1 MIGALRPMI
10 QGMAEHST
18 LAASAPPSPPAQDV
32 EVLFARQPILDGDSR
47 LAGYELLYR
56 GEGQDSPHA
65 ATSRVAAS
73 ALSDMG
79 LRTATGGAPA
89 FLNVTTEF
97 LLAMD
102 PLPFGPEGVVL
113 EIAADRV
120 PDGPLL
126 ERLGRLRQHGYM
138 LALDGYAG
146 QPAAEPLLDLAALAK
161 VEARGSGAGQLTTLV
176 AKLRSR
182 GVRPIANGVDS
193 HLDHDRC
200 TDAGFELFQG
210 DFVCRPREIIGH
222 SVPTASIGALRLAAG
237 ISAADTSVDELE
249 KAISLDP
256 GLSLRLLRFV
266 NSAAFSLRHQVNSV
280 RQAIALLGA
289 RTVRQW
295 AMLLVLS
302 GIDEQRGPLLITA
315 LSRGRTCEAIAR
327 RLGAD
332 DLDAYFFTGML
343 SVVDALLDK
352 PMEEAVADLPLS
364 EDVIAALVDRA
375 GGKGRTLTMAEACE
389 RGAWDEAAL
398 PTLDAGEL
406 AVLHVEALTW
416 ADGTAAGLT

>member
-1 MIGALRPMI
+1 
-10 QGMAEHST
+10 MAEPIAF
-18 LAASAPPSPPAQDV
+18 AATAPPAPQTLVDA
-32 EVLFARQPILDGDSR
+32 EVLFARQPILDAGSR

-56 GEGQDSPHA
+56 GEGGSESPHA

-73 ALSDMG
+73 ALSDLG
-79 LRTATGGAPA
+79 LRQATGGAPA
-89 FLNVTTEF
+89 FINVTTEF

-120 PDGPLL
+120 PDAPLL

-146 QPAAEPLLDLAALAK
+146 QPSADPLLDFATLAK
-161 VEARGSGAGQLTTLV
+161 VDARHVTPSAIGLLIGH
-176 AKLRSR
+176 LRSR
-182 GVRPIANGVDS
+182 GIRPIAHAVES
-193 HLDHDRC
+193 HTDHDRC
-200 TDAGFELFQG
+200 ADAGFELFQG
-210 DFVCRPREIIGH
+210 DFVCRPREVVGH
-222 SVPTASIGALRLAAG
+222 NVPTASIGALRLAAG
-237 ISAADTSVDELE
+237 ISAGDEGDIDELE
-249 KAISLDP
+249 KAIALDP

-266 NSAAFSLRHQVNSV
+266 NSAAFSLRHQIKSV
-280 RQAIALLGA
+280 RQAIVLLGP

-295 AMLLVLS
+295 AMLLLLS

-315 LSRGRTCEAIAR
+315 LSRGRTCEAIAQ

-332 DLDAYFFTGML
+332 DAPAYFFTGML
-343 SVVDALLDK
+343 SIVDALLDR
-352 PMEEAVADLPLS
+352 PMDEAIRDLPLA
-364 EDVIAALVDRA
+364 EDVVAALVDRA

-389 RGAWDEAAL
+389 RGAWDDAAL
-398 PTLDAGEL
+398 PSLDAAEL

>member
-1 MIGALRPMI
+1 
-10 QGMAEHST
+10 MAEHVA
-18 LAASAPPSPPAQDV
+18 LAATEPPAPSPADA
-32 EVLFARQPILDGDSR
+32 EVLFARQPILDVDGR

-56 GEGQDSPHA
+56 GEGGSESPHA

-73 ALSDMG
+73 ALSDLG
-79 LRTATGGAPA
+79 LRQATGGAPA

-146 QPAAEPLLDLAALAK
+146 QPGADPLLDFATLAK
-161 VEARGSGAGQLTTLV
+161 IEARGVGPSGLALLV
-176 AKLRSR
+176 THLRGR
-182 GVRPIANGVDS
+182 GIRPIANGVES
-193 HLDHDRC
+193 HSDQDRC
-200 TDAGFELFQG
+200 ADAGFELFQG
-210 DFVCRPREIIGH
+210 DFVCRPREVVGH
-222 SVPTASIGALRLAAG
+222 NVPTASIGALRLAAG
-237 ISAADTSVDELE
+237 ISAGDAGVEDLE
-249 KAISLDP
+249 KAIALDP

-266 NSAAFSLRHQVNSV
+266 NSAAFSLRHQIKSV
-280 RQAIALLGA
+280 RQAIVLLGP

-295 AMLLVLS
+295 AMLLLLS
-302 GIDEQRGPLLITA
+302 GIDEKRGPLLITA

-332 DLDAYFFTGML
+332 DTDAYFFTGML
-343 SVVDALLDK
+343 SVVDALLDL
-352 PMEEAVADLPLS
+352 PMDDAIGDLPLS
-364 EDVIAALVDRA
+364 EDVVAALVDRA

-398 PTLDAGEL
+398 PSLDAGEL

-416 ADGTAAGLT
+416 ADATAAGLT

>member
-1 MIGALRPMI
+1 
-10 QGMAEHST
+10 MAEH
-18 LAASAPPSPPAQDV
+18 LATVAAAPSVSPTASEA
-32 EVLFARQPILDGDSR
+32 EVLFARQPILDADSR

-56 GEGQDSPHA
+56 GEGSDSPHA

-73 ALSDMG
+73 ALSDLG
-79 LRTATGGAPA
+79 LRQATGGAPA
-89 FLNVTTEF
+89 FINVTTEF

-113 EIAADRV
+113 EIAADRL
-120 PDGPLL
+120 PDEPLL
-126 ERLGRLRQHGYM
+126 ERLARLRQHGYM

-146 QPAAEPLLDLAALAK
+146 QRGAEPLLDFATLAK
-161 VEARGSGAGQLTTLV
+161 VDARGAVASNLALLV
-176 AKLRSR
+176 SHLRGR
-182 GVRPIANGVDS
+182 GLRPIANGVES
-193 HLDHDRC
+193 HIDHDRC

-210 DFVCRPREIIGH
+210 DFVCRPREIVGH
-222 SVPTASIGALRLAAG
+222 NVPTASIGSLRLAAG
-237 ISAADTSVDELE
+237 ISTAETDVNELE

-266 NSAAFSLRHQVNSV
+266 NSAAFSLRHQIKSV
-280 RQAIALLGA
+280 HQAIVLLGP

-295 AMLLVLS
+295 AMLLLLS

-315 LSRGRTCEAIAR
+315 LSRGRTCEAIAQ

-332 DLDAYFFTGML
+332 DTHAYFFTGML
-343 SVVDALLDK
+343 SVVDALVDQ
-352 PMEEAVADLPLS
+352 PMEEAVRDLPLS
-364 EDVIAALVDRA
+364 QDVIAALVDRA

-398 PTLDAGEL
+398 PNLDADEL
-406 AVLHVEALTW
+406 ATLHVEALVW
-416 ADGTAAGLT
+416 ADATASGLA

>member
-1 MIGALRPMI
+1 
-10 QGMAEHST
+10 MAEHVVM
-18 LAASAPPSPPAQDV
+18 AATEPPAPSLADA
-32 EVLFARQPILDGDSR
+32 EILFARQPILDADSR

-56 GEGQDSPHA
+56 GEGGSESPHA

-73 ALSDMG
+73 ALSDLG
-79 LRTATGGAPA
+79 LRQATGGAPA

-113 EIAADRV
+113 EIAADRL

-126 ERLGRLRQHGYM
+126 ERLARLRQHGYM

-146 QPAAEPLLDLAALAK
+146 QPSADPLLDYATLAK
-161 VEARGSGAGQLTTLV
+161 VDSRNLNPSGLALTVSHLKGRGI
-176 AKLRSR
+176 K
-182 GVRPIANGVDS
+182 PIANGVDAHS
-193 HLDHDRC
+193 DHDRC
-200 TDAGFELFQG
+200 ADAGFELFQG
-210 DFVCRPREIIGH
+210 DFVCRPREVVGH
-222 SVPTASIGALRLAAG
+222 NVPTASIGALRLAAG
-237 ISAADTSVDELE
+237 ISAGDEGDVDELE
-249 KAISLDP
+249 KAIALDP

-266 NSAAFSLRHQVNSV
+266 NSAAFSLRHQIKSV
-280 RQAIALLGA
+280 RQAIVLLGP

-295 AMLLVLS
+295 AMLLLLS
-302 GIDEQRGPLLITA
+302 GIDEKRGPLLITA

-332 DLDAYFFTGML
+332 DTGAHFFTGML
-343 SVVDALLDK
+343 SVVDAMLDQ
-352 PMEEAVADLPLS
+352 PMDEAIRDLPLA
-364 EDVIAALVDRA
+364 EDVVAALVDRA

-389 RGAWDEAAL
+389 RGAWDDAAL
-398 PTLDAGEL
+398 PSLDASEL

>member
-1 MIGALRPMI
+1 
-10 QGMAEHST
+10 MAEH
-18 LAASAPPSPPAQDV
+18 LAQAATAPPAPTPADA

-56 GEGQDSPHA
+56 GESGSESPHA

-73 ALSDMG
+73 ALSDLG
-79 LRTATGGAPA
+79 LRQATGGAPA
-89 FLNVTTEF
+89 FINVTTEF

-120 PDGPLL
+120 PDGPLI

-138 LALDGYAG
+138 IALDGYAG
-146 QPAAEPLLDLAALAK
+146 QPGADPLLDFATLAK
-161 VEARGSGAGQLTTLV
+161 VDARGLGSSGLALLV
-176 AKLRSR
+176 SHLRGR
-182 GVRPIANGVDS
+182 GIRPIANGVEAHS
-193 HLDHDRC
+193 DHDRC
-200 TDAGFELFQG
+200 ADAGFELFQG
-210 DFVCRPREIIGH
+210 DFVCRPREVVGH
-222 SVPTASIGALRLAAG
+222 NVPTASIGALRLAAG
-237 ISAADTSVDELE
+237 ISAGDAGVDELE
-249 KAISLDP
+249 KAIALDP

-266 NSAAFSLRHQVNSV
+266 NSAAFSLRHQINSV
-280 RQAIALLGA
+280 RQAIVLLGP

-295 AMLLVLS
+295 AMLLLLS
-302 GIDEQRGPLLITA
+302 GIDEKRGPLLITA

-332 DLDAYFFTGML
+332 DADAYFFTGML
-343 SVVDALLDK
+343 SVVDALLDL
-352 PMEEAVADLPLS
+352 PMDEAVRDLPLS
-364 EDVIAALVDRA
+364 EDVVAALVQRA

-389 RGAWDEAAL
+389 RGAWDAAAL
-398 PTLDAGEL
+398 PSLDAGEL

>member
-1 MIGALRPMI
+1 
-10 QGMAEHST
+10 MAEQLASDAPSAST
-18 LAASAPPSPPAQDV
+18 GEA
-32 EVLFARQPILDGDSR
+32 EVLFARQPILDVQGR

-56 GEGQDSPHA
+56 GEGSESPHA

-73 ALSDMG
+73 ALSDLG
-79 LRTATGGAPA
+79 LRSATGGAPA
-89 FLNVTTEF
+89 FINVTTEF

-126 ERLGRLRQHGYM
+126 ERLSRLRQHGYV

-146 QPAAEPLLDLAALAK
+146 QPGADPLLDFATLAK
-161 VEARGSGAGQLTTLV
+161 VESRDVGPSSLTVLV
-176 AKLRSR
+176 AQLRGR
-182 GVRPIANGVDS
+182 GIKPIANGIDS
-193 HLDHDRC
+193 HTDHDRC
-200 TDAGFELFQG
+200 VDAGFELFQV
-210 DFVCRPREIIGH
+210 DFVCRPREIVGH
-222 SVPTASIGALRLAAG
+222 NVPTASISALRLAAG
-237 ISAADTSVDELE
+237 ISAGDQGVDELE

-266 NSAAFSLRHQVNSV
+266 NSAAFSLRHEIKSI
-280 RQAIALLGA
+280 RQAIALLGP

-295 AMLLVLS
+295 AMLLLLS
-302 GIDEQRGPLLITA
+302 GIDEKRGPLLITA

-332 DLDAYFFTGML
+332 DADAYFFTGML
-343 SVVDALLDK
+343 SVVDALLDL
-352 PMEEAVADLPLS
+352 PMDEAVRDLPLAD
-364 EDVIAALVDRA
+364 DVVAALVQRA

-389 RGAWDEAAL
+389 RGAWDDAAL
-398 PTLDAGEL
+398 PGLDAGEL
-406 AVLHVEALTW
+406 GVLHVEALTW
-416 ADGTAAGLT
+416 ADATAGGLN

>member
-1 MIGALRPMI
+1 
-10 QGMAEHST
+10 MAES
-18 LAASAPPSPPAQDV
+18 LAAVVTAPPPSSTSAEI
-32 EVLFARQPILDGDSR
+32 EVLFARQPILDAEGR

-56 GEGQDSPHA
+56 GEGQESPHA

-73 ALSDMG
+73 ALSDLG
-79 LRTATGGAPA
+79 LRSATGGAPA

-120 PDGPLL
+120 PDEALL
-126 ERLGRLRQHGYM
+126 DRLTRLRQHGYM

-146 QPAAEPLLDLAALAK
+146 QPTAEPLLDLAQLAK
-161 VEARGSGAGQLTTLV
+161 IDARGGAVQLATLV
-176 AKLRSR
+176 ATLRGR
-182 GVRPIANGVDS
+182 GLRAVANGVDA
-193 HLDHDRC
+193 HTDHDRC
-200 TDAGFELFQG
+200 ADAGFELFQG
-210 DFVCRPREIIGH
+210 DFVCRPREVVGQ

-237 ISAADTSVDELE
+237 ISAAETSVDELE
-249 KAISLDP
+249 KAIALDP

-266 NSAAFSLRHQVNSV
+266 NSAAFSLRHQIKSV
-280 RQAIALLGA
+280 RQAVVLLGP

-295 AMLLVLS
+295 AMLLLLA

-332 DLDAYFFTGML
+332 DAESYFFTGML
-343 SVVDALLDK
+343 SIVDALLDR

-364 EDVIAALVDRA
+364 EDVVAALVRRA

-398 PTLDAGEL
+398 PSLDAADL

-416 ADGTAAGLT
+416 ADATACGLT

>member
-1 MIGALRPMI
+1 
-10 QGMAEHST
+10 MAEH
-18 LAASAPPSPPAQDV
+18 LATAATAPPARDA
-32 EVLFARQPILDGDSR
+32 EVLFARQPILDRDGR
-47 LAGYELLYR
+47 LAGYELLHR
-56 GEGQDSPHA
+56 GEGSESPHA

-73 ALSDMG
+73 ALSDLG

-102 PLPFGPEGVVL
+102 PLPFRPEGVVL

-120 PDGPLL
+120 PDEPLL
-126 ERLGRLRQHGYM
+126 ERLGRLRQHGYV

-146 QPAAEPLLDLAALAK
+146 QPGAEPLLDVAQLAK
-161 VEARGSGAGQLTTLV
+161 VDARGGGVHLAAIV

-182 GVRPIANGVDS
+182 GVRPVANGVDA
-193 HLDHDRC
+193 HTDHDRC
-200 TDAGFELFQG
+200 VDAGFELFQG
-210 DFVCRPREIIGH
+210 DFVCRPREVVGYN
-222 SVPTASIGALRLAAG
+222 VPTASIGALRLAAG
-237 ISAADTSVDELE
+237 ISAGDTGVDELE
-249 KAISLDP
+249 KAIALDP

-266 NSAAFSLRHQVNSV
+266 NSAAFSLRHQIKSV
-280 RQAIALLGA
+280 RQAIVLLGP

-295 AMLLVLS
+295 AMLLLLS
-302 GIDEQRGPLLITA
+302 GIDEQRGPLLVTA
-315 LSRGRTCEAIAR
+315 LSRGRTCEAIAQ

-332 DLDAYFFTGML
+332 DTEAYFFTGML
-343 SVVDALLDK
+343 SIVDALLDL

-364 EDVIAALVDRA
+364 EDVIAALVRRA

-398 PTLDAGEL
+398 PSLNAGEL

-416 ADGTAAGLT
+416 ADATASGLV

>member
-1 MIGALRPMI
+1 
-10 QGMAEHST
+10 MAEH
-18 LAASAPPSPPAQDV
+18 LATAATAPPATAHDA
-32 EVLFARQPILDGDSR
+32 EVLFARQPILDRDGR
-47 LAGYELLYR
+47 LAGYELLHR
-56 GEGQDSPHA
+56 GEGSESPHA

-73 ALSDMG
+73 ALSDLG

-102 PLPFGPEGVVL
+102 PLPFRPEGVVL

-120 PDGPLL
+120 PDEPLL
-126 ERLGRLRQHGYM
+126 ERLGRLRQHGYV

-146 QPAAEPLLDLAALAK
+146 QPGAEPLLDVAQLAK
-161 VEARGSGAGQLTTLV
+161 VDARGGGVHLAAIV

-182 GVRPIANGVDS
+182 GVRPVANGVDA
-193 HLDHDRC
+193 HTDHDRC
-200 TDAGFELFQG
+200 VDAGFELFQG
-210 DFVCRPREIIGH
+210 DFVCRPREVVGYN
-222 SVPTASIGALRLAAG
+222 VPTASIGALRLAAG
-237 ISAADTSVDELE
+237 ISAGDTGVDELE
-249 KAISLDP
+249 KAIALDP

-266 NSAAFSLRHQVNSV
+266 NSAAFSLRHQIKSV
-280 RQAIALLGA
+280 RQAIVLLGP

-295 AMLLVLS
+295 AMLLLLS
-302 GIDEQRGPLLITA
+302 GIDEQRGPLLVTA
-315 LSRGRTCEAIAR
+315 LSRGRTCEAIAQ

-332 DLDAYFFTGML
+332 DTEAYFFTGML
-343 SVVDALLDK
+343 SIVDALLDR
-352 PMEEAVADLPLS
+352 PMEEAVADLPLA
-364 EDVIAALVDRA
+364 EDVVAALVRRA

-398 PTLDAGEL
+398 PSLDAGEL

-416 ADGTAAGLT
+416 ADATASGLV

>member
-1 MIGALRPMI
+1 
-10 QGMAEHST
+10 MAERVA
-18 LAASAPPSPPAQDV
+18 LAATEPPAPSPADA
-32 EVLFARQPILDGDSR
+32 EVLFARQPILDVDGR

-56 GEGQDSPHA
+56 GDGGTESPHA

-73 ALSDMG
+73 ALSDLG
-79 LRTATGGAPA
+79 LRQATGGAPA
-89 FLNVTTEF
+89 FINVTTEF

-146 QPAAEPLLDLAALAK
+146 QPGADPLVDFATLAK
-161 VEARGSGAGQLTTLV
+161 VEARGVGPAGLALLV
-176 AKLRSR
+176 THLRGR
-182 GVRPIANGVDS
+182 GIRPIANGVES
-193 HLDHDRC
+193 HGDHDRC
-200 TDAGFELFQG
+200 ADAGFDLFQG
-210 DFVCRPREIIGH
+210 DFVCRPREVVGH
-222 SVPTASIGALRLAAG
+222 NVPTASIGALRLAAG
-237 ISAADTSVDELE
+237 ISAGDTGVDELE
-249 KAISLDP
+249 KAIALDP

-266 NSAAFSLRHQVNSV
+266 NSAAFSLRHQIKSV
-280 RQAIALLGA
+280 RQAIVLLGP

-295 AMLLVLS
+295 AMLLLLS

-315 LSRGRTCEAIAR
+315 LSRGSTCEAIAR

-332 DLDAYFFTGML
+332 DADAYFFTGML
-343 SVVDALLDK
+343 SVVDALLDR
-352 PMEEAVADLPLS
+352 PMDEAVRDLPLS
-364 EDVIAALVDRA
+364 EDVVAALVQRA

-398 PTLDAGEL
+398 PSLDAGEL

-416 ADGTAAGLT
+416 ADATAAGLT

>member
-1 MIGALRPMI
+1 
-10 QGMAEHST
+10 MAEHAA
-18 LAASAPPSPPAQDV
+18 LAATAPPTPSPADA
-32 EVLFARQPILDGDSR
+32 EVLFARQPILDADSR

-56 GEGQDSPHA
+56 GEGGSESPHA

-73 ALSDMG
+73 ALSDLG
-79 LRTATGGAPA
+79 LRQATGGAPA

-102 PLPFGPEGVVL
+102 PLPFGPDGVVL
-113 EIAADRV
+113 EIAADRL

-146 QPAAEPLLDLAALAK
+146 QPSADPLLDFATLAK
-161 VEARGSGAGQLTTLV
+161 VDSRNLNPSGLALTV
-176 AKLRSR
+176 SHLRSR
-182 GVRPIANGVDS
+182 GIKPIANGVDA
-193 HLDHDRC
+193 HTDHDRC
-200 TDAGFELFQG
+200 ADAGFELFQG
-210 DFVCRPREIIGH
+210 DFVCRPREVVGH
-222 SVPTASIGALRLAAG
+222 NVPTASIGALRLAAG
-237 ISAADTSVDELE
+237 ISAGDEGDVDELE
-249 KAISLDP
+249 KAIALDP

-266 NSAAFSLRHQVNSV
+266 NSAAFSLRHQIKSV
-280 RQAIALLGA
+280 RQAIVLLGP

-295 AMLLVLS
+295 AMLLLLS
-302 GIDEQRGPLLITA
+302 GIDEKRGPLLITA

-332 DLDAYFFTGML
+332 DANAYFFTGML
-343 SVVDALLDK
+343 SVVDAMLDQ
-352 PMEEAVADLPLS
+352 PMDEAVRDLPLS
-364 EDVIAALVDRA
+364 EDVVAALVDRA

-389 RGAWDEAAL
+389 RGAWDDAAL
-398 PTLDAGEL
+398 PSLDAGEL

>member
-1 MIGALRPMI
+1 
-10 QGMAEHST
+10 MAEHVAQ
-18 LAASAPPSPPAQDV
+18 AATAPPAPVPSDA
-32 EVLFARQPILDGDSR
+32 EILFARQPILDVDGR

-56 GEGQDSPHA
+56 GDGGSESPHA

-73 ALSDMG
+73 ALSDLG
-79 LRTATGGAPA
+79 LRQATGGAPA

-113 EIAADRV
+113 EIAADRL

-126 ERLGRLRQHGYM
+126 ERLSRLRQHGYM

-146 QPAAEPLLDLAALAK
+146 QPSADPLLDFATLAK
-161 VEARGSGAGQLTTLV
+161 VDARGVPPAGLALV
-176 AKLRSR
+176 VTHLRGR
-182 GVRPIANGVDS
+182 GIKPIANGVEAHS
-193 HLDHDRC
+193 DHDRC
-200 TDAGFELFQG
+200 ADAGFELFQG
-210 DFVCRPREIIGH
+210 DFVCRPREVVGH
-222 SVPTASIGALRLAAG
+222 NVPTASIGALRLAAG
-237 ISAADTSVDELE
+237 ISAGDTGVDELE
-249 KAISLDP
+249 KAIALDP

-266 NSAAFSLRHQVNSV
+266 NSAAFSLRHQIKSV
-280 RQAIALLGA
+280 RQAIVLLGP

-295 AMLLVLS
+295 AMLLLLS
-302 GIDEQRGPLLITA
+302 GIDEKRGPLLLTA

-332 DLDAYFFTGML
+332 DAESYFFTGML
-343 SVVDALLDK
+343 SVVDALLDL
-352 PMEEAVADLPLS
+352 PMDEAIRDLPLS
-364 EDVIAALVDRA
+364 EDVVAALVQRA

-389 RGAWDEAAL
+389 RGAWDDAAL
-398 PTLDAGEL
+398 PSLDASEL

-416 ADGTAAGLT
+416 ADATAAGLT

>member
-1 MIGALRPMI
+1 
-10 QGMAEHST
+10 MAEHLA
-18 LAASAPPSPPAQDV
+18 LAATAPPAPLHAPASEA
-32 EVLFARQPILDGDSR
+32 EVLFARQPILDGDGR

-56 GEGQDSPHA
+56 GVGGSESPHA

-73 ALSDMG
+73 ALSDLG
-79 LRTATGGAPA
+79 LRQATGGAPA
-89 FLNVTTEF
+89 FINVTTEF

-126 ERLGRLRQHGYM
+126 ERLARLRQHGYM

-146 QPAAEPLLDLAALAK
+146 QPGADPLLDFATLAK
-161 VEARGSGAGQLTTLV
+161 VD
-176 AKLRSR
+176 
-182 GVRPIANGVDS
+182 ANGVGPS
-193 HLDHDRC
+193 GLAVVVSHLRGRGIKPIAHNVETHLDHDRC
-200 TDAGFELFQG
+200 IDAGFALFQG
-210 DFVCRPREIIGH
+210 DFVCRPREIVGH
-222 SVPTASIGALRLAAG
+222 NVPTASIGALRLAAG
-237 ISAADTSVDELE
+237 ISAAEPDGVDELE
-249 KAISLDP
+249 KAIALDP

-266 NSAAFSLRHQVNSV
+266 NSAAFSLRHQIKSV
-280 RQAIALLGA
+280 RQAIVLLGP

-295 AMLLVLS
+295 AMLLLLS
-302 GIDEQRGPLLITA
+302 GIDEKRGPLLITA

-332 DLDAYFFTGML
+332 DADAYFFTGML
-343 SVVDALLDK
+343 SVVDALLDQ
-352 PMEEAVADLPLS
+352 PMDEAIRDLPLS
-364 EDVIAALVDRA
+364 EDVVAALVDRA

-389 RGAWDEAAL
+389 RGAWDDAAL
-398 PTLDAGEL
+398 PSLDASQL

>member
-1 MIGALRPMI
+1 VGRPTK
-10 QGMAEHST
+10 QAMAEQLVH
-18 LAASAPPSPPAQDV
+18 AGPPPAAPDI
-32 EVLFARQPILDGDSR
+32 EVLFARQPILDVQGR

-56 GEGQDSPHA
+56 GDGHDSPHA

-73 ALSDMG
+73 ALSDLG
-79 LRTATGGAPA
+79 LHAATGGAPA

-120 PDGPLL
+120 PDEPLL
-126 ERLGRLRQHGYM
+126 DRLARLRQHGYM
-138 LALDGYAG
+138 VALDGYAG
-146 QPAAEPLLDLAALAK
+146 QPHAEALLEFATLAK
-161 VEARGSGAGQLTTLV
+161 VDARGVRGMHMAAVVSH
-176 AKLRSR
+176 LRKR
-182 GVRPIANGVDS
+182 GVRPVASSVDV
-193 HLDHDRC
+193 HTDHDHC
-200 TDAGFELFQG
+200 VDAGFELFQG

-222 SVPTASIGALRLAAG
+222 SLPTASIGALRLAAG
-237 ISAADTSVDELE
+237 ISAADADVDELE
-249 KAISLDP
+249 QAIALDP

-266 NSAAFSLRHQVNSV
+266 NSAAFSLRHTINSV
-280 RQAIALLGA
+280 RQAIVLLGP

-295 AMLLVLS
+295 AMLLLLS
-302 GIDEQRGPLLITA
+302 GIDERRGPLLVTA

-332 DLDAYFFTGML
+332 DPEAYFFTGML
-343 SVVDALLDK
+343 SIIDALLDK
-352 PMEEAVADLPLS
+352 PMDEAVADLPLAP
-364 EDVIAALVDRA
+364 DVAAALVQRA

-398 PTLDAGEL
+398 PSLDAAAL

-416 ADGTAAGLT
+416 ADATAAGLN

>member
-1 MIGALRPMI
+1 M
-10 QGMAEHST
+10 EHAA
-18 LAASAPPSPPAQDV
+18 LAATAPPTLNPADA
-32 EVLFARQPILDGDSR
+32 EVLFARQPILDAESR

-56 GEGQDSPHA
+56 GEGGSESPHA

-73 ALSDMG
+73 ALSDLG
-79 LRTATGGAPA
+79 LRQATGGAPA

-102 PLPFGPEGVVL
+102 PLPFGPDGVVL
-113 EIAADRV
+113 EIAADRL

-146 QPAAEPLLDLAALAK
+146 QPSADPLLDYATLAK
-161 VEARGSGAGQLTTLV
+161 VDSRNLNPSGLALTV
-176 AKLRSR
+176 SHLRSR
-182 GVRPIANGVDS
+182 GIKPIANGVDAHS
-193 HLDHDRC
+193 DHDRC
-200 TDAGFELFQG
+200 ADAGFELFQG
-210 DFVCRPREIIGH
+210 DFVCRPREVVGH
-222 SVPTASIGALRLAAG
+222 NVPTASIGALRLAAG
-237 ISAADTSVDELE
+237 ISAGDEGDVDELE
-249 KAISLDP
+249 KAIALDP

-266 NSAAFSLRHQVNSV
+266 NSAAFSLRHQIKSV
-280 RQAIALLGA
+280 RQAIVLLGP

-295 AMLLVLS
+295 AMLLLLS
-302 GIDEQRGPLLITA
+302 GIDEKRGPLLITA

-332 DLDAYFFTGML
+332 DANAYFFTGML
-343 SVVDALLDK
+343 SVVDALLDL
-352 PMEEAVADLPLS
+352 PMDEAVRDLPLS
-364 EDVIAALVDRA
+364 EDVVAALVDRA

-389 RGAWDEAAL
+389 RGAWDDAAL
-398 PTLDAGEL
+398 PGLDASEL

>member
-1 MIGALRPMI
+1 
-10 QGMAEHST
+10 MAEH
-18 LAASAPPSPPAQDV
+18 LATAATAPPATAHDA
-32 EVLFARQPILDGDSR
+32 EVLFARQPILDLDGR
-47 LAGYELLYR
+47 LAGYELLHR
-56 GEGQDSPHA
+56 GEGSESPHA
-65 ATSRVAAS
+65 ATSRVAAT

-102 PLPFGPEGVVL
+102 PLPFRPEGVVL

-120 PDGPLL
+120 PDEPLI
-126 ERLGRLRQHGYM
+126 ERLGRLRQHGYI

-146 QPAAEPLLDLAALAK
+146 QPGAEPLLDVAQLAK
-161 VEARGSGAGQLTTLV
+161 VDARGGGVHLAAIV

-182 GVRPIANGVDS
+182 GVRPVANGVDA
-193 HLDHDRC
+193 HTDHDRC
-200 TDAGFELFQG
+200 VDAGFELFQG
-210 DFVCRPREIIGH
+210 DFVCRPREIVGH
-222 SVPTASIGALRLAAG
+222 NVPTASIGALRLAAG
-237 ISAADTSVDELE
+237 ISAGDTGLDELE
-249 KAISLDP
+249 KAIALDP

-266 NSAAFSLRHQVNSV
+266 NSAAFSLRHQIKSV
-280 RQAIALLGA
+280 RQAIVLLGP

-295 AMLLVLS
+295 AMLLLLS
-302 GIDEQRGPLLITA
+302 GIDEQRGPLLVTA
-315 LSRGRTCEAIAR
+315 LSRGRTCEAIAQ

-332 DLDAYFFTGML
+332 DTEAYFFTGML
-343 SVVDALLDK
+343 SIVDALLDL

-364 EDVIAALVDRA
+364 EDVIAALVRRA

-389 RGAWDEAAL
+389 RGAWDDAAL
-398 PTLDAGEL
+398 PSLNAGEL

-416 ADGTAAGLT
+416 ADATASGLV

>member
-1 MIGALRPMI
+1 
-10 QGMAEHST
+10 MAEHLA
-18 LAASAPPSPPAQDV
+18 LAATAPPEASPPPAPEA
-32 EVLFARQPILDGDSR
+32 EVLFARQPILDGDGR

-56 GEGQDSPHA
+56 GAGGSESPHA

-73 ALSDMG
+73 ALSDLG
-79 LRTATGGAPA
+79 LRQATGGAPA
-89 FLNVTTEF
+89 FINVTTEF

-102 PLPFGPEGVVL
+102 PLPFGPDGVVL

-126 ERLGRLRQHGYM
+126 ERLARLRQHGYM

-146 QPAAEPLLDLAALAK
+146 QPGAEPLLDFATLAK
-161 VEARGSGAGQLTTLV
+161 VDANTVGASGLAILVSHLRG
-176 AKLRSR
+176 R
-182 GVRPIANGVDS
+182 GIKPIAHCVDT
-193 HLDHDRC
+193 HLDQDRC
-200 TDAGFELFQG
+200 ADAGFALFQG
-210 DFVCRPREIIGH
+210 DFVCRPREVVGH
-222 SVPTASIGALRLAAG
+222 NVPTASIGALRLAAG
-237 ISAADTSVDELE
+237 ISAAEPDGVDELD
-249 KAISLDP
+249 KAIALDP

-266 NSAAFSLRHQVNSV
+266 NSAAFSLRHQIKSV
-280 RQAIALLGA
+280 RQAIVLLGP

-295 AMLLVLS
+295 AMLLLLS
-302 GIDEQRGPLLITA
+302 GIDEKRGPLLITA

-332 DLDAYFFTGML
+332 DADAYFFTGML
-343 SVVDALLDK
+343 SVVDALLDQ
-352 PMEEAVADLPLS
+352 PMDEAVRDLPLS
-364 EDVIAALVDRA
+364 EDVVAALVDRA

-389 RGAWDEAAL
+389 RGAWDDAAL
-398 PTLDAGEL
+398 PSLDAAEL